1 MAAIDRFKGANT
13 KFSERGEY
21 LIPIMREEQVKDEK
35 TGNISTKL
43 VYDSPANFTL
53 KIKRCLWKTARPPKK
68 DEWYLVEFEVV
79 KSNNPRVQVGS
90 LRTWM
95 QGMDNDAGP
104 TAVTDFMFA
113 ALGYDRRN
121 AQELAEIKRL
131 DKEVDDNGVT
141 TIAKMLAETLD
152 DPTDPACKNCLSDF
166 LLNVEVK
173 EIITKE
179 KKQKF
184 NLHSFFPEEAQHK
197 NLRQV
202 VFGDAA

>member
-35 TGNISTKL
+35 TGQVATKL
-43 VYDSPANFTL
+43 VYDSPANYTL
-53 KIKRCLWKTARPPKK
+53 KIKRCIWKTARPPKK

-79 KSNNPRVQVGS
+79 KSNNPRVPVGA

-131 DKEVDDNGVT
+131 DKEEKIPG
-141 TIAKMLAETLD
+141 MLAETLD
-152 DPTDPACKNCLSDF
+152 DPTDPACQNALSDF
-166 LLNVEVK
+166 LINVEVK

-197 NLRQV
+197 SLREA